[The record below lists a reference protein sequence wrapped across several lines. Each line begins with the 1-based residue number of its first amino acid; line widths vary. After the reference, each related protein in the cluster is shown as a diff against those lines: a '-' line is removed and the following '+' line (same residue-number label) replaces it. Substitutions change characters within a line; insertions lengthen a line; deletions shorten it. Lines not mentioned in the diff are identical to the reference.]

1 MRNLIS
7 TIICGFVVFVLV
19 SCEEEKD
26 VPVTS
31 VTIGQATAEMLI
43 GETVQLSATVLPS
56 DASDKTVSWASSKQS
71 VATISNTGLVT
82 AIAEGTSTITASAGE
97 KSGTCTI
104 TVSNKDIEVSSVTLN
119 KTSAQLKAGETVTLT
134 ATVMPDNATDKTVI
148 WSTSDASVATIS
160 DGVVKAIKLGTATIT
175 AKAGDKSATCAI
187 TVVATTVTSVT
198 LNKTSASLKVGEK
211 VTLTATVKP
220 NDATDKTVTWTTS
233 NATVASVSN
242 SGLVTAKK
250 VGTATI
256 TAKAGDKSATCAITV
271 VKTLVTSLSF
281 QYDFYYLGKGEY
293 RTLEYSISPDD
304 ATDRSVV
311 WSSSNPKYVS
321 VDQNGKVTAISS
333 GSASI
338 ITVSARDGSGKK
350 ANCVVVACPCPGY
363 TVDLGLGT
371 VYWAV
376 ANLNVAYNDDDYY
389 GYFCEDP
396 ENVYDF
402 NGDYFAWGE
411 RRSKSKYRLDN
422 YGFIN
427 KDNRLTKYVLFGST
441 SGSPDGKSILESED
455 DIATLSLS
463 GKWRIPTQSEW
474 SQLLTKC
481 VWKWTTNWGGVYGKN
496 GYIVTGPN
504 GNSIFL
510 PTTGYMGSSGHV
522 YKDMGVYWSSSLSN
536 SGNSWNACCVRFKS
550 DEVYEDTQMRWLGLY
565 IRPVWKE

>member
-19 SCEEEKD
+19 SCEKEKD

-119 KTSAQLKAGETVTLT
+119 KTSAKLKVGEKVTLT
-134 ATVMPDNATDKTVI
+134 ATVKPDDATDKTVT
-148 WSTSDASVATIS
+148 WTTSDATVASVSNSGLVTAKKV
-160 DGVVKAIKLGTATIT
+160 GKATIT

-187 TVVATTVTSVT
+187 TVTTATSVT
-198 LNKTSASLKVGEK
+198 LNKTSAKLKVGEK

-220 NDATDKTVTWTTS
+220 DDATDKTVTWTTS
-233 NATVASVSN
+233 DATVASVSN

-250 VGTATI
+250 VGKATI

-281 QYDFYYLGKGEY
+281 QHEVYYLGKGEY

-321 VDQNGKVTAISS
+321 VDQNGKVTAMSS
-333 GSASI
+333 GSTSI

-350 ANCVVVACPCPGY
+350 ANCLVVACPCPGY

-376 ANLNVAYNDDDYY
+376 ANLNVAFDGWDDYY

-396 ENVYDF
+396 ENIYDF
-402 NGDYFAWGE
+402 YGDYFAWGE
-411 RRSKSKYRLDN
+411 RVSKSKYDIHN

-427 KDNRLTKYVLFGST
+427 KDKLLTKYVLFGSD
-441 SGSPDGKSILESED
+441 SGSPDGKSILEPED
-455 DIATLSLS
+455 DIATLSLG
-463 GKWRIPTQSEW
+463 GKRRIPTQSEW

-481 VWKWTTNWGGVYGKN
+481 VWKWTTNWGGVRGKN

-510 PTTGYMGSSGHV
+510 PITGRMYDINTHE
-522 YKDMGVYWSSSLSN
+522 DMGYYWSSSLSN
-536 SGNSWNACCVRFKS
+536 IGNSWNACCVSFNS
-550 DEVYEDTQMRWLGLY
+550 DEVYEDISMRCWGLS